1 LAEACPNEWGERNVP
16 NKKELI
22 DQILAIELEMFL
34 SVPTA
39 EKAGCQS
46 YPEKFRLHRKVQ
58 FEVWSEPTLKSY
70 LNDLKAAQKN
80 DINLMTIKYA
90 RMENLI
96 DQENLNPLISE
107 IVSIQFNWQME
118 MFQKYPHLMAG
129 ARPLSQSDDSLFIT
143 SFETYLKGELE
154 TYSEKTLTLLY
165 RDMTSKKEAGINMSA
180 EVYDALAK
188 ELGYNS
194 IEEADLGQK

>member
-1 LAEACPNEWGERNVP
+1 MP

-22 DQILAIELEMFL
+22 EQILTIELEMFL
-34 SVPTA
+34 SVPTV
-39 EKAGCQS
+39 EKASCQS

-58 FEVWSEPTLKSY
+58 FGVWSEPTLKSY
-70 LNDLKAAQKN
+70 LNDLKAAQKS
-80 DINLMTIKYA
+80 DKNLMTIKYA

-96 DQENLNPLISE
+96 AQENLNPLISE

-118 MFQKYPHLMAG
+118 MFKKYPHLMAG
-129 ARPLSQSDDSLFIT
+129 ARPLSQSDDSLFKT

-154 TYSEKTLTLLY
+154 TYSDKTLTLLY
-165 RDMTSKKEAGINMSA
+165 RDMTSKNEAGINMSA

-194 IEEADLGQK
+194 VEEADLAQK